1 MKQIIWP
8 EKWTPGYTDNFVS
21 NEVIVKDL
29 SFEKVLEGL
38 VDSGNWEKYY
48 ENCGD
53 IHMYNQD
60 NTVLKDKTRFRFK
73 TFGFDVEAE
82 VEEYILD
89 ESEGFLRLAWRGWNE
104 AEGDEYLEV
113 YHAWIV
119 EKLDKNR
126 VRILTQES
134 QSGTPA
140 KALAQSVP
148 NVMMNGHQDW
158 LSGLVKFAKGEIK

>member
-38 VDSGNWEKYY
+38 VDSSNWEKYY

-53 IHMYNQD
+53 IYMYNQD

-119 EKLDKNR
+119 EKLNKNR

-140 KALAQSVP
+140 KVLAQSVP

-158 LSGLVKFAKGEIK
+158 LSGFS